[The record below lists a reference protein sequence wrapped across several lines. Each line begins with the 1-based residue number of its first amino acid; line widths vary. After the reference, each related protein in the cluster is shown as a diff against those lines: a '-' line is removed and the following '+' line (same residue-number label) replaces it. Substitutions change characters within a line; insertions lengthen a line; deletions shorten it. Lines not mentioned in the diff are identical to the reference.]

1 MLGAND
7 GLVSNLALVM
17 GVAGADPGQATV
29 LLAGAAGLL
38 AGSFSMALGEWI
50 SVASSRE
57 ASEALL
63 AQEAEEIAVM
73 PEAEAEEIAL
83 IFEAKG
89 LPREDAERVAQQII
103 ADEDAALALMAREEL
118 GLVPEDLGSPW
129 TATFASLVLF
139 TAGAAIPVLPFL
151 FGVGPAAIAVSAA
164 LSGLALF
171 ALGSAITLFTGRS
184 A

>member
-1 MLGAND
+1 
-7 GLVSNLALVM
+7 
-17 GVAGADPGQATV
+17 
-29 LLAGAAGLL
+29 
-38 AGSFSMALGEWI
+38 
-50 SVASSRE
+50 
-57 ASEALL
+57 
-63 AQEAEEIAVM
+63 
-73 PEAEAEEIAL
+73 
-83 IFEAKG
+83 
-89 LPREDAERVAQQII
+89 
-103 ADEDAALALMAREEL
+103 MAREEL